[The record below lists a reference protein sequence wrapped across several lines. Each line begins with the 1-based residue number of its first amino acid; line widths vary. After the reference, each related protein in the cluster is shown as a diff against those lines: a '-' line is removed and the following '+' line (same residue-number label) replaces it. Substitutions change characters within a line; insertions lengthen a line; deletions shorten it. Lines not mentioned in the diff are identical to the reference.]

1 MASADTTN
9 GNGTARWLGVS
20 AETWIRWLQTFG
32 VSTALVF
39 FMCVL
44 AWKYIPPVV
53 DGHLKLL
60 ESTSQTLQKMDETL
74 RQSTTVLQEIVEVQ
88 RQTKMFFESVSRD
101 HDKMAADLESI
112 KSKIGVMD
120 GVPKK

>member
-1 MASADTTN
+1 MASVDN
-9 GNGTARWLGVS
+9 GNGAARWLGVTV
-20 AETWIRWLQTFG
+20 ETWVRWVQTFG
-32 VSTALVF
+32 VSTALVA

-44 AWKYIPPVV
+44 VWRYIPPVV

-88 RQTKMFFESVSRD
+88 RQTKMFFENVTRE
-101 HDKMAADLESI
+101 HHEMATDLETI
-112 KSKIGVMD
+112 KSKIGVMES
-120 GVPKK
+120 VPKK

>member
-1 MASADTTN
+1 MASVEN
-9 GNGTARWLGVS
+9 GNGAARWLGVS

-39 FMCVL
+39 FMCVI

-53 DGHLKLL
+53 DGHLRLL

-88 RQTKMFFESVSRD
+88 RQTKMFFESNARD
-101 HDKMAADLESI
+101 HDEMAANIEQI
-112 KSKIGVMD
+112 KAKLGGAGDVARQ
-120 GVPKK
+120 